1 MNCWCAGDVT
11 AAMLVVKNKSIFLR
25 WVLNSLFSIFSIIDP
40 QHSCL
45 VTWSQTAFPF
55 NKKLEI
61 LVSQNLVKLG
71 GRVAHKMLGMEWRER
86 KRVNG
91 VTEIIPSH
99 CVLVEQIRIQL
110 PGFKKEEI
118 KWDLVVVRFV
128 KDGWPKSNRSCVD
141 PI

>member
-1 MNCWCAGDVT
+1 M
-11 AAMLVVKNKSIFLR
+11 
-25 WVLNSLFSIFSIIDP
+25 
-40 QHSCL
+40 
-45 VTWSQTAFPF
+45 
-55 NKKLEI
+55 
-61 LVSQNLVKLG
+61 KLG

-99 CVLVEQIRIQL
+99 CVLVEQIRIQS

-128 KDGWPKSNRSCVD
+128 MDGWPKSNRSCFD

>member
-1 MNCWCAGDVT
+1 M
-11 AAMLVVKNKSIFLR
+11 
-25 WVLNSLFSIFSIIDP
+25 
-40 QHSCL
+40 
-45 VTWSQTAFPF
+45 
-55 NKKLEI
+55 
-61 LVSQNLVKLG
+61 KLG

-91 VTEIIPSH
+91 PSR
-99 CVLVEQIRIQL
+99 CELVEQIQIQL

-128 KDGWPKSNRSCVD
+128 KDGWPKSNRSCFD